1 MNISDMIRMGFSNLW
16 RTRLRTTLTI
26 LGVVIGIG
34 ALTSMVSFGTGM
46 QKNFT
51 DAIKKSDLFTSLHV
65 TPGKLNLGEIGE
77 GDLSGLENMME
88 EQPEPITDSVL
99 QAIQNIPGVIIAF
112 PEETFPARISLEGK
126 ENTMNVQPVPVQ
138 MGDYYPFNDL
148 LGGSFFRDDT
158 SDVIIFTWETLRNL
172 GFIVDYPENKYILN
186 KEDSVNGKQ
195 IVTADSL
202 LGKKVRMYTAT
213 IDKSIIKNP
222 LSILRK
228 PKFDPFSETEMS
240 FTIGGILKRREEFSI
255 GGASGGAFIATGKA
269 EEVPR
274 LSFSSVWDIL
284 NREKKEGTYS
294 SVYVRVQKMEEV
306 PAVRKVI
313 EEDMGLGVFSITDQM
328 KQMKQVF
335 IIMDSLL
342 GAIGTVA
349 LIIAAL
355 GIINTMIMSILERT
369 REIGIMKA
377 VGGSEN
383 QIKMIFFVEAAFI
396 GLIGAIFGLALG
408 WLVSRIA
415 NVIIN
420 SRLQPLDA
428 PRIDLFYF
436 PAWLIAGAIAFS
448 ILVSLAAG
456 LYPAFR
462 AARIDPV
469 KALRHD

>member
-1 MNISDMIRMGFSNLW
+1 MNISDMTRMGFSNLW

-26 LGVVIGIG
+26 MGVIIGIG

-51 DAIKKSDLFTSLHV
+51 DAVKKSDLFTSLHV
-65 TPGKLNLGEIGE
+65 TPGKLNLEEMSE
-77 GDLSGLENMME
+77 GDLSGIENMLS
-88 EQPEPITDSVL
+88 EQTEPITDSVL
-99 QAIQNIPGVIIAF
+99 QAIKNIPGVIIAF

-126 ENTMNVQPVPVQ
+126 ENTLNVQPIPVQ
-138 MGDYYPFNDL
+138 IGEYYPFNEL
-148 LGGSFFRDDT
+148 LGGSFFHEDT
-158 SDVIIFTWETLRNL
+158 SDNIIFTWETLRNL
-172 GFIVDYPENKYILN
+172 GFIVDYPGNKYVLN
-186 KEDSVNGKQ
+186 KEDSLKGNK
-195 IVTADSL
+195 IVLVDSL
-202 LGKKVRMYTAT
+202 IGRTIRMYTAT

-222 LSILRK
+222 LSILMR
-228 PKFDPFSETEMS
+228 PKFDPFSETEIS
-240 FTIGGILKRREEFSI
+240 FTIGGVLKRREEFSI
-255 GGASGGAFIATGKA
+255 GGARGGAFIAEGKA
-269 EEVPR
+269 SEVPR

-284 NREKKEGTYS
+284 NKNKKEGTYS

-306 PAVRKVI
+306 SAVRKEI
-313 EEDMGLGVFSITDQM
+313 EEKMGLGVFSIADQM
-328 KQMKQVF
+328 KEMKQVF

-383 QIKMIFFVEAAFI
+383 QIKLIFFVEAAFI

-408 WLVSRIA
+408 WIVSRIA
-415 NVIIN
+415 NIIIN
-420 SRLQPLDA
+420 AKLQPIGA
-428 PRIDLFYF
+428 PQVDLFYF
-436 PAWLIAGAIAFS
+436 PLWLIAGAIGFS

-456 LYPAFR
+456 LYPAIR

>member
-1 MNISDMIRMGFSNLW
+1 MNLGDMTRMGFSNLW

-51 DAIKKSDLFTSLHV
+51 DAVKKSDLFTSLHV
-65 TPGKLNLGEIGE
+65 TPGKFNLQDMSE
-77 GDLSGLENMME
+77 GDMSGVEDMVE
-88 EQPEPITDSVL
+88 GQTKPINDSVL
-99 QAIQNIPGVIIAF
+99 QAIKSIPGVIIAF

-126 ENTMNVQPVPVQ
+126 ENTINVQPIPVQ
-138 MGDYYPFNDL
+138 MGEYYPFNEL
-148 LGGSFFRDDT
+148 LSGSFFIHDT
-158 SDVIIFTWETLRNL
+158 SDNIIITWETLRNL
-172 GFIVDYPENKYILN
+172 GFIVDYPDNKYILN
-186 KEDSVNGKQ
+186 KEDSLNGKK
-195 IVTADSL
+195 IVQADSL
-202 LGKKVRMYTAT
+202 LDKTIKMYTAT

-222 LSILRK
+222 LSILMR
-228 PKFDPFSETEMS
+228 PKFDPFTETEMS

-255 GGASGGAFIATGKA
+255 GGAKGGAFIAEGKA
-269 EEVPR
+269 NEVPR
-274 LSFSSVWDIL
+274 LNFSSVWDIL

-306 PAVRKVI
+306 SAVRKEI
-313 EEDMGLGVFSITDQM
+313 EEKMGLGVFSVADQM
-328 KQMKQVF
+328 KEMKQVF

-383 QIKMIFFVEAAFI
+383 QIKLIFFIEAAFI
-396 GLIGAIFGLALG
+396 GFIGAIFGLALG

-415 NVIIN
+415 NIIIN
-420 SRLQPLDA
+420 AKLQPIEA
-428 PRIDLFYF
+428 PQVDLFYF
-436 PAWLIAGAIAFS
+436 PLWLILGAIAFS

-456 LYPAFR
+456 LYPAIR

-469 KALRHD
+469 RALRHD

>member
-1 MNISDMIRMGFSNLW
+1 MNISDMTRMGFSNLW

-51 DAIKKSDLFTSLHV
+51 DAVKKSDLFTSLHV
-65 TPGKLNLGEIGE
+65 TPGKLNLGEISD
-77 GDLSGLENMME
+77 GDLSGIENMIE

-99 QAIQNIPGVIIAF
+99 QSIKSIPGVIIAF

-126 ENTMNVQPVPVQ
+126 ENTISIQPIPIQ
-138 MGDYYPFNDL
+138 MGGYYPFNEL
-148 LGGSFFRDDT
+148 LGGSFFSDDT
-158 SDVIIFTWETLRNL
+158 SDNMIFTWETLRNL
-172 GFIVDYPENKYILN
+172 GFIVDYPDNKYILN
-186 KEDSVNGKQ
+186 KEDSVKGKK
-195 IVTADSL
+195 IVQTDSL
-202 LGKKVRMYTAT
+202 LGKTVRMFTAT

-222 LSILRK
+222 LSILMK
-228 PKFDPFSETEMS
+228 PKFDPFSETEML
-240 FTIGGILKRREEFSI
+240 FTIGGVLKRREEFSI
-255 GGASGGAFIATGKA
+255 GGASGGAFIAAGKA
-269 EEVPR
+269 GEVPR
-274 LSFSSVWDIL
+274 LNFSSVWDIL

-294 SVYVRVQKMEEV
+294 SVYVRVQKMEDV
-306 PAVRKVI
+306 GAVRKEI
-313 EEDMGLGVFSITDQM
+313 EEKMGLGVFSIADQL
-328 KQMKQVF
+328 KEMKQVF
-335 IIMDSLL
+335 LIMDSLL

-383 QIKMIFFVEAAFI
+383 QIKLIFFVEAAFI

-408 WLVSRIA
+408 WVVSRIA
-415 NVIIN
+415 NFIIN
-420 SRLQPLDA
+420 AKLQPLEA
-428 PRIDLFYF
+428 QQVDLFYF
-436 PAWLIAGAIAFS
+436 PLWLIAGAVAFS

-456 LYPAFR
+456 LYPAIR

>member
-1 MNISDMIRMGFSNLW
+1 MNISDMTRMGFSNLW
-16 RTRLRTTLTI
+16 RTRLRTSLTI

-51 DAIKKSDLFTSLHV
+51 DAIKKSDLFTSLNV
-65 TPGKLNLGEIGE
+65 TPKDINLE
-77 GDLSGLENMME
+77 DLSQGDISNLESMIE
-88 EQPEPITDSVL
+88 EEPEPLTDSVL
-99 QAIQNIPGVIIAF
+99 QAIKEIPGVIIAF
-112 PEETFPARISLEGK
+112 PEETFPARITMNDK
-126 ENTMNVQPVPVQ
+126 ENTINVQPIPTQ
-138 MGDYYPFNDL
+138 MGEYYPFNDM
-148 LGGSFFRDDT
+148 LGGSFFKDDS

-186 KEDSVNGKQ
+186 KEDSLKGKQ

-202 LGKKVRMYTAT
+202 LGKTIRMYTAT

-222 LSILRK
+222 LSILMK
-228 PKFDPFSETEMS
+228 PKFDPFTETEMI

-255 GGASGGAFIATGKA
+255 GGSRGGAFIAIQTA
-269 EEVPR
+269 REVPR
-274 LSFSSVWDIL
+274 LNFSSVWDIL
-284 NREKKEGTYS
+284 NRDKKEGTYS
-294 SVYVRVQKMEEV
+294 SIYVRVNKMEDV
-306 PAVRKVI
+306 TSVRKVI
-313 EEDMGLGVFSITDQM
+313 EEDMGLGVFSIADEM
-328 KQMKQVF
+328 KEMKQVF
-335 IIMDSLL
+335 LIMDSLL

-383 QIKMIFFVEAAFI
+383 QIKLIFFVEAAFI
-396 GLIGAIFGLALG
+396 GLIGALFGLALG
-408 WLVSRIA
+408 WAVSRIA
-415 NVIIN
+415 NIIIN
-420 SRLQPLDA
+420 TKLSPLDT
-428 PRIDLFYF
+428 PQVDLFYF
-436 PAWLIAGAIAFS
+436 PLWLIFGAITFS

-456 LYPAFR
+456 LYPAIR

-469 KALRHD
+469 RALRHD

>member
-1 MNISDMIRMGFSNLW
+1 MNISDMTRMGFSNLW

-51 DAIKKSDLFTSLHV
+51 DAVKKSDLFTSLHV
-65 TPGKLNLGEIGE
+65 TPGKLNLGEMSE
-77 GDLSGLENMME
+77 GDFSGLENMIE

-99 QAIQNIPGVIIAF
+99 QAIKSIPGVIIAF
-112 PEETFPARISLEGK
+112 PEETFPARISLDGK
-126 ENTMNVQPVPVQ
+126 ENTINIQPIPVE
-138 MGDYYPFNDL
+138 MGGYYPFNEL
-148 LGGSFFRDDT
+148 LGGSFFQEDT
-158 SDVIIFTWETLRNL
+158 SDNIILTWETLRNL
-172 GFIVDYPENKYILN
+172 GFIVDYPENKYVLN
-186 KEDSVNGKQ
+186 KEDSLNGKK
-195 IVTADSL
+195 IVQADSL
-202 LGKKVRMYTAT
+202 IGKTVRMYTAT
-213 IDKSIIKNP
+213 IDKNIIKNP
-222 LSILRK
+222 LSILMR

-240 FTIGGILKRREEFSI
+240 FKVGGLLKRREEFSI
-255 GGASGGAFIATGKA
+255 GGARGGAFIAEGKA
-269 EEVPR
+269 NEVPR

-284 NREKKEGTYS
+284 NRDKKEGTYS
-294 SVYVRVQKMEEV
+294 SVYVRVQKMEDV
-306 PAVRKVI
+306 SAVRKEI
-313 EEDMGLGVFSITDQM
+313 EEKMGLGVFSIADQL
-328 KQMKQVF
+328 KEMKQVF
-335 IIMDSLL
+335 LIMDSLL

-383 QIKMIFFVEAAFI
+383 QIKLIFFVEAAFI

-415 NVIIN
+415 NIIIN
-420 SRLQPLDA
+420 AKLQPIEA
-428 PRIDLFYF
+428 PQVDLFYF
-436 PAWLIAGAIAFS
+436 PLWLIVGAIAFS
-448 ILVSLAAG
+448 ILVSLVAG
-456 LYPAFR
+456 LYPAIR